1 MSEHH
6 DLEVQERLDK
16 HPDLSTY
23 QIANFRNKLR
33 ILRKQQKITQFD
45 LADRMNLLH
54 QDVSSLE
61 TGRKKVTWEIIEAAA
76 KVFDVP
82 TRELLKSS
90 GASQDSK
97 RYCLQLLDI
106 SQIIYKTQLDDYDK
120 AIVEKAIS
128 MLESVIYV

>member
-1 MSEHH
+1 MSEHYE
-6 DLEVQERLDK
+6 LEAQARLDK
-16 HPDLSTY
+16 HPDLTTA

-33 ILRKQQKITQFD
+33 ILRKQQKITQFE
-45 LADRMNLLH
+45 LADRMGLLH

-76 KVFDVP
+76 RVFSVS
-82 TRELLKSS
+82 TLELLKSS
-90 GASQDSK
+90 GSGLDSK

-120 AIVEKAIS
+120 QIIEKAIG